1 MPFNAVQMATFYYLT
16 EKMDERPHILF
27 YSDASDAVQSGLVGL
42 AAAAVAALVTQPADT
57 IKTRMMKEDGA
68 AYSVATMA
76 VKIWRAS
83 GWQGLYVGLG
93 SRMLLVSIGGLI
105 YFATMEVTGGTG

>member
-1 MPFNAVQMATFYYLT
+1 MATFYYLT
-16 EKMDERPHILF
+16 DKMDERTHILF

-68 AYSVATMA
+68 SYSVATMA

-83 GWQGLYVGLG
+83 GWQGLYVGLV

-105 YFATMEVTGGTG
+105 YFATMEATGGTG